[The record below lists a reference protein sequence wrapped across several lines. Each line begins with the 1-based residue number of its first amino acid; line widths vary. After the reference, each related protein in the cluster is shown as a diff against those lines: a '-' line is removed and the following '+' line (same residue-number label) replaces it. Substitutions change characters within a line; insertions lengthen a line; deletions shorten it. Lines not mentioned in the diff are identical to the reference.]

1 MHLTFFLLIACGT
14 YLLILYYW
22 YGILLSPMD
31 GDEDLLTSVA
41 LLDIAREFIGSDSF
55 RLLILVITDLFRWA
69 TVEVE
74 AKLLVS

>member
-1 MHLTFFLLIACGT
+1 
-14 YLLILYYW
+14 
-22 YGILLSPMD
+22 MD